1 MRKGLAGADIHI
13 ADEQRVSPAAH
24 KWLKTYFLN
33 EILPII
39 TPQALDP
46 AHPFPFVQNE
56 GMGLLFTLTRDATRE
71 QLIEMVLIPS
81 ALPRFVRVPPSVTEG
96 SGVLYISIA
105 RMIQRYAEAL
115 FPGFTI
121 QGDGLFRVLR
131 DSDIEIEEEAEDLV
145 RTFRSA
151 IQRRR
156 RGQVIQLEIEEDFDP
171 AAEALLLDQ
180 LGINEA
186 ALIKT
191 DGMIGIDGLA
201 ENLPRP
207 RAFASYPRNAAFE
220 ALAIDS
226 KGVLYTLP
234 EELTGSRRLRLFTG
248 QPGNPNGPDFPIW
261 RFDGASWTQPFFL
274 PRSGNYLPVGADF
287 GPDGRFYVLE
297 RQFRGIAG
305 FGSRVRSFTVGAK
318 GLGAERVEM
327 ESPIGLHDNLEGLS
341 VWRDGTG
348 AIRLTMISDNNFLPI
363 QRTEIVE
370 YRIGN

>member
-1 MRKGLAGADIHI
+1 MPRRSRFALTLVVFFGFGLQGSAGVSLPSNLVGAFHWKNPDNLFGGLSSLELSADGNAFTALSDKGSYVTGTFVRDAQGRITGIRSHPMQRLKSDTEAPLAATRNDSEGLAI
-13 ADEQRVSPAAH
+13 AKDGTVYVS
-24 KWLKTYFLN
+24 F
-33 EILPII
+33 
-39 TPQALDP
+39 
-46 AHPFPFVQNE
+46 E
-56 GMGLLFTLTRDATRE
+56 GVA
-71 QLIEMVLIPS
+71 
-81 ALPRFVRVPPSVTEG
+81 
-96 SGVLYISIA
+96 
-105 RMIQRYAEAL
+105 
-115 FPGFTI
+115 
-121 QGDGLFRVLR
+121 RVLR
-131 DSDIEIEEEAEDLV
+131 YD
-145 RTFRSA
+145 R
-151 IQRRR
+151 
-156 RGQVIQLEIEEDFDP
+156 
-171 AAEALLLDQ
+171 
-180 LGINEA
+180 
-186 ALIKT
+186 
-191 DGMIGIDGLA
+191 IDGLA

-226 KGVLYTLP
+226 KGVLHTLP

-261 RFDGASWTQPFFL
+261 RFDGATWTQPFFL

-318 GLGAERVEM
+318 GLGAGRVEM